1 MQTQAAHGV
10 LIIII
15 KKSGLFFLQNLYTD
29 DIVQKKFRKWP
40 NELPAYQ
47 VEEF

>member
-1 MQTQAAHGV
+1 MQTHAV
-10 LIIII
+10 LIIIQ
-15 KKSGLFFLQNLYTD
+15 KSVLAD
-29 DIVQKKFRKWP
+29 DIVQKKKLGKQP